1 MGILTIE
8 ETARHLRV
16 DSTEL
21 QDPDFLSDLADK
33 IEMASVLVL
42 RYVNLP
48 PESYQDST
56 FSPVGVPYHLRAA
69 ALIWVGILFK
79 NRDGTSDETLAYG
92 EIPKAVSNLLVQ
104 WRKPPI
110 A

>member
-1 MGILTIE
+1 MAILTLE

-16 DSTEL
+16 DSTEML
-21 QDPDFLSDLADK
+21 DPDFLADLSDK
-33 IEMASVLVL
+33 IEMASVMVL

-48 PESYQDST
+48 LDSFQDS
-56 FSPVGVPYHLRAA
+56 SYLPVGVPYDLRCA

-79 NRDGTSDETLAYG
+79 HRDGTSDEPQVYG
-92 EIPKAVSNLLVQ
+92 QIPKAVSNILVQ
-104 WRKPPI
+104 RRKPPV